1 MTHFP
6 KKNGGTQF
14 RNQVISKFSEEVE
27 NLLKRSCVWLTGK
40 SFMN

>member
-6 KKNGGTQF
+6 KENGGTQL

-27 NLLKRSCVWLTGK
+27 NLLNKKLCLADW
-40 SFMN
+40 